1 MQACIHDEVID
12 KLQDKT
18 ISDNTVE
25 ELSNLFKAMAD
36 PTRVRY

>member
-1 MQACIHDEVID
+1 MQTCIHDEVID

-25 ELSNLFKAMAD
+25 ELSNAD
-36 PTRVRY
+36 PTRVKNY